1 MAGVEALQREAAE
14 VLEFFTGAEDGDRVM
29 DGAGTVWHHVGG
41 FWYAGSPRRI
51 RKVSSVD
58 LARALNPDL
67 AVHMT
72 AGAS

>member
-1 MAGVEALQREAAE
+1 MATVDTARREAVV
-14 VLEFFTGAEDGDRVM
+14 VLEFFTSAVDGDRVM
-29 DGAGTVWHHVGG
+29 DGAGAVWTHVDG
-41 FWYAGSPRRI
+41 FWYSGSPRRI

-72 AGAS
+72 AGA